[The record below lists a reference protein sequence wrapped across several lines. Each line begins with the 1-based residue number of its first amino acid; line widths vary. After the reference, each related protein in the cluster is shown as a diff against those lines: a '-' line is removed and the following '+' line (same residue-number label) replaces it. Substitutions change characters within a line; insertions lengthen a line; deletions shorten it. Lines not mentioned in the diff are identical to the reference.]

1 MAAQMKLL
9 DPVNVAELLRGWLLH
24 AHKGR
29 DRHDTAARRF
39 EGRRVWF
46 GTPTIVLTAVVGTSV
61 FASIGRQPGLGP
73 TVVVGL
79 LSLAASVLSA
89 LQTFLDY
96 QGRSERHRTAAAKY
110 KGIVRELEEVL
121 STPDQDIRLSPP
133 WFADLRQRFEALEQD
148 MPVVA
153 PSIYDEVEHA
163 YHNVTFVEN
172 ALGLY
177 PGHQSGQSVTQPV
190 EGARSL

>member
-1 MAAQMKLL
+1 MAAQIKLL

-29 DRHDTAARRF
+29 DRHDTAARHF

-61 FASIGRQPGLGP
+61 FASIGQQPGVGP
-73 TVVVGL
+73 KVVVGL

-96 QGRSERHRTAAAKY
+96 QGRSGRHRTAAAKY
-110 KGIVRELEEVL
+110 KGIVHELEEVL
-121 STPDQDIRLSPP
+121 ATPDGEIRLSPA

-163 YHNVTFVEN
+163 YHNVTFVET
-172 ALGLY
+172 ALDLI
-177 PGHQSGQSVTQPV
+177 PGHHSRP
-190 EGARSL
+190 SLT